1 MIKNQIHQKQAKQKR
16 EKTAIVGDVQPM
28 IESLLTT
35 TGSAVSSTTSDKN
48 ATKAN
53 KFNTKNTD
61 ALSELVT
68 IKEKNAIM
76 AAIKSTRL
84 EKITK
89 IREREMSKSIPRQS
103 IRNKKS
109 LVFLK
114 SRNKLI
120 I

>member
-35 TGSAVSSTTSDKN
+35 TGAAVSSTTSDK
-48 ATKAN
+48 KAN